1 MSKRTIEELM
11 DEKGLVKKSDLKE
24 WLTSSGF
31 NEDQITKAMEIL
43 PENDDK
49 INPLVGSFMMRYV
62 FISTFKKIDKNKNGI
77 LDIEELKEGFNIKND
92 EVLEKLLKFF
102 DLNNDKEISLEEY
115 LKQMSDDTKD
125 DEFIKIV
132 SQDIKKIKK
141 H

>member
-11 DEKGLVKKSDLKE
+11 DEKGLVNKSDLKE